1 MILEITGQ
9 TDDELIARGL
19 NCLGF
24 AFTQADA
31 VNVAHEALSELYAGR
46 VTLQRLD
53 DVGRRH
59 YAVWADHPR
68 PRPIGGD
75 VI

>member
-9 TDDELIARGL
+9 TDDELTGMGL

-31 VNVAHEALSELYAGR
+31 VNVALAALGELYAGR

-53 DVGRRH
+53 DVVGRRH
-59 YAVWADHPR
+59 YAVWADCAR
-68 PRPIGGD
+68 PGP

>member
-9 TDDELIARGL
+9 TDDELTNRGL
-19 NCLGF
+19 NWLGF
-24 AFTQADA
+24 ASTQADA
-31 VNVAHEALSELYAGR
+31 VNVAHEALGELYAGR

-53 DVGRRH
+53 DAGRRH
-59 YAVWADHPR
+59 YAVWADHAR
-68 PRPIGGD
+68 ARPIAGA

>member
-9 TDDELIARGL
+9 TDAELTDRGL
-19 NCLGF
+19 KCLGF

-31 VNVAHEALSELYAGR
+31 VNVAEEALGKLYAGR

-53 DVGRRH
+53 AADGRRH
-59 YAVWADHPR
+59 YAVWAECAR
-68 PRPIGGD
+68 PVP